1 MRSPK
6 KGRQPM
12 RLQDLAEAID
22 CIQCSKKKPA
32 SGARLFHACHVCGDC
47 SHKLAQLPAPSSH
60 MSQPAH

>member
-6 KGRQPM
+6 KGQQPM
-12 RLQDLAEAID
+12 RLQDLAHTID

-47 SHKLAQLPAPSSH
+47 SHKLAQLTTALPQAGQS
-60 MSQPAH
+60 AH